1 MPHSAQR
8 PLVDRAPARLRRA
21 RAALVTGQPGLALAA
36 LGQRAESAAIWRVEA
51 LLALGRE
58 REALAA
64 ASRAL
69 HSGPLPPDLA
79 ARLRI
84 ARAEALLETGRA
96 DAAAADLRRAA
107 SLASEERT
115 RVRLALAEARLAW
128 RSGQAAR
135 ATEALGRAREGA
147 GRERWGAALA
157 VVHGLEADLARDAGR
172 LGECQEALAR
182 RIELWR
188 SLGRADALAAALADR
203 GELLAY
209 LGGWREA
216 AIDLEQAAAIW
227 RRLEDPRA
235 GSVAGLRLA
244 GVRLAQGELEA
255 ARREVD
261 RARAAAGCGADR
273 RRAEVLLLES
283 DLALAGGQVAVSET
297 EAEEA
302 ARVFQSL
309 RDREGEARARVR
321 RSQALLAQGRVDEAL
336 RESER
341 ALQYGRRRPDLVM
354 LAAIARGR
362 ALLHAGRPAA
372 GAFQRALATAG
383 ARPAFRAVAALG
395 LALAQGLG
403 PEDEAVA
410 HALAE
415 VDAWGD
421 RRILAYARAD
431 LRIGAADPA
440 PAPAAVVLET
450 AASAGGPLH
459 GLLGRSAAMR
469 ALCDRLPRFAR
480 SHGDVHVSGETGT
493 GKEQVAQA
501 LHALSGRRGAFV
513 PVSAAELHDG
523 TLHST
528 LFGHVRGAFT
538 DAHRDRAGLVERAE
552 GGTLFIDEVQDL
564 SPRAQG
570 ALLRFLQER
579 RYERFGDTVVRE
591 ADVRV
596 VTASNVALQEKVARG
611 ELRADV
617 MHRLH
622 QLVLELPPLRDRGDD
637 VLLLAR
643 AFLRRFAARDGRP
656 CPELSA
662 AAASALRAHAWPG
675 NVREL
680 MNAMRRALVEVAG
693 PALLPAHLPPELR
706 GEAGVP
712 GTLAERVARVE
723 RAAIAEALLRSGGN
737 HAQAARELG
746 LTRQGLAKKQRR
758 LGC

>member
-1 MPHSAQR
+1 
-8 PLVDRAPARLRRA
+8 LRRA
-21 RAALVTGQPGLALAA
+21 RAALVAGQPGLALAA
-36 LGQRAESAAIWRVEA
+36 LGQRAESGALLRVEA
-51 LLALGRE
+51 LIALGRE

-84 ARAEALLETGRA
+84 ARADAWLETGRA
-96 DAAAADLRRAA
+96 DAAAADLRRAT
-107 SLASEERT
+107 SLCSEERT

-135 ATEALGRAREGA
+135 AGEALARAREGA
-147 GRERWGAALA
+147 ARERWSTALA

-172 LGECQEALAR
+172 LGECQEALGR

-188 SLGRADALAAALADR
+188 SIGREDALASALADR

-209 LGGWREA
+209 LGGWHEA
-216 AIDLEQAAAIW
+216 AADLEQAAAIW

-244 GVRLAQGELEA
+244 GVRLAQGDLDA

-261 RARAAAGCGADR
+261 RARAAVGSGADR

-283 DLALAGGQVAVSET
+283 DLALAAGQAAVSEA

-309 RDREGEARARVR
+309 SDREGEARARVR

-336 RESER
+336 REAER
-341 ALQYGRRRPDLVM
+341 AAQYGRRRPDLVM

-362 ALLHAGRPAA
+362 ALLHAGRPAV
-372 GAFQRALATAG
+372 GAFERALATAG

-403 PEDEAVA
+403 PEDTAVIR
-410 HALAE
+410 ALGE
-415 VDAWGD
+415 VEAWGD
-421 RRILAYARAD
+421 RRILTYARAD

-440 PAPAAVVLET
+440 PAAPAIPD
-450 AASAGGPLH
+450 AASSAGGPLH

-469 ALCDRLPRFAR
+469 TLCERLPRFAR
-480 SHGDVHVSGETGT
+480 AHGDVHVSGETGT

-513 PVSAAELHDG
+513 AVSAAELHDG

-579 RYERFGDTVVRE
+579 RYERFGDSVVRE

-596 VTASNVALQEKVARG
+596 VTASNVALHEKVARG

-622 QLVLELPPLRDRGDD
+622 QLVLELPPLRERGDD

-662 AAASALRAHAWPG
+662 AAAAALRAYAWPG

-693 PALLPAHLPPELR
+693 PAVLPGHLPPELR
-706 GEAGVP
+706 GETGQA

-723 RAAIAEALLRSGGN
+723 RAAIAEALARSGGN
-737 HAQAARELG
+737 QAQAARALG
-746 LTRQGLAKKQRR
+746 LTRQGFAKKQRR